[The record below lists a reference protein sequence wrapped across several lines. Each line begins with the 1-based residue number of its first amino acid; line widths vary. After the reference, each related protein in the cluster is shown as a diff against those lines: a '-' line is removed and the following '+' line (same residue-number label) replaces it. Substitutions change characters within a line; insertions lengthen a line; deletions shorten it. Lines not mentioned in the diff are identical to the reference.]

1 MSLLSAIV
9 GAQNVFGPIPSYC
22 PHCEHC
28 RNQQTILLRMLQDD
42 INRSKQLRR
51 EEIAAQIARRKIR
64 TLSQMEIEKW

>member
-1 MSLLSAIV
+1 
-9 GAQNVFGPIPSYC
+9 
-22 PHCEHC
+22 
-28 RNQQTILLRMLQDD
+28 MLQDD